1 MKIYGYNGQ
10 KNICGDRLR
19 QLRLM
24 RRLSQAALAAK
35 MQTKGVPM
43 EQDIISR
50 IESGERLVTY
60 YEAYAFAKLLGVSL
74 DELIVPSGQED

>member
-1 MKIYGYNGQ
+1 MKKFLYHGK

-35 MQTKGVPM
+35 MQTEGVPM

-50 IESGERLVTY
+50 IESGERLVTD
-60 YEAYAFAKLLGVSL
+60 YEAYTFAKLLGVSL

>member
-10 KNICGDRLR
+10 KNICGEKLR

-24 RRLSQAALAAK
+24 RQLSQTALAAQ
-35 MQTKGVPM
+35 MQIEGVTM

-50 IESGERLVTY
+50 IESGERLVTD
-60 YEAYAFAKLLGVSL
+60 YEAYTFAKLLGISL
-74 DELIVPSGQED
+74 DELVAPSDPEN

>member
-10 KNICGDRLR
+10 KNICGEKLR

-24 RRLSQAALAAK
+24 RQLSQTALAAQ
-35 MQTKGVPM
+35 MQIEGVTM

-50 IESGERLVTY
+50 IESGERLVTD
-60 YEAYAFAKLLGVSL
+60 YEAYTFAKLLGVSL
-74 DELIVPSGQED
+74 DELVAPSDPEN